1 MRPVA
6 FSKHKKNCK
15 PRSMKA
21 ISLYDKSQVNKKTL
35 LFDSKTLWKL
45 LIPVMIEQLLT
56 SFMGMADSV
65 MVSRVGSAAISA
77 VSLTDSINV
86 LVIQVLAALATG
98 GTIICSQYLGREDRK
113 KATEAAKQVLLTA
126 VAIST
131 LLGVICILLCKPI
144 LRLVFGQVDAA
155 VMSNSEIYF
164 LITAASF
171 PFLAMFQAGSAF
183 FRAGGNSR
191 FPMIVSVSGN
201 VLNIA
206 GNALLIFGFHMG
218 VAGAALSTLVARIF
232 IAGFVLISLRK
243 DRQPIVLRNYFAI
256 RPDWKLIVRVLSIGV
271 PSGIE
276 NGMFQFGKL
285 AIQSSVSTL
294 GTAAIAAQA
303 MTIILENLDGIAGIG
318 IGIGLMTV
326 VGQAMGAGRR
336 EEAKYYILK
345 LTWYA
350 ELVVIASCIIIRL
363 LTGPIVWIAGME
375 AESIT
380 MVYFMM
386 NWITIIKPI
395 CWTLAFVPGY
405 GLRAAGDVRFS
416 MTVTTITMWG
426 CRVALATVLIRVFG
440 LGPIAVWI
448 GQMSDWGLRAFIFSG
463 RFLSGKWLK
472 HEVI

>member
-1 MRPVA
+1 
-6 FSKHKKNCK
+6 
-15 PRSMKA
+15 
-21 ISLYDKSQVNKKTL
+21 
-35 LFDSKTLWKL
+35 
-45 LIPVMIEQLLT
+45 
-56 SFMGMADSV
+56 
-65 MVSRVGSAAISA
+65 
-77 VSLTDSINV
+77 
-86 LVIQVLAALATG
+86 
-98 GTIICSQYLGREDRK
+98 
-113 KATEAAKQVLLTA
+113 
-126 VAIST
+126 
-131 LLGVICILLCKPI
+131 
-144 LRLVFGQVDAA
+144 
-155 VMSNSEIYF
+155 
-164 LITAASF
+164 
-171 PFLAMFQAGSAF
+171 
-183 FRAGGNSR
+183 
-191 FPMIVSVSGN
+191 
-201 VLNIA
+201 
-206 GNALLIFGFHMG
+206 
-218 VAGAALSTLVARIF
+218 
-232 IAGFVLISLRK
+232 
-243 DRQPIVLRNYFAI
+243 
-256 RPDWKLIVRVLSIGV
+256 
-271 PSGIE
+271 
-276 NGMFQFGKL
+276 
-285 AIQSSVSTL
+285 
-294 GTAAIAAQA
+294 
-303 MTIILENLDGIAGIG
+303 
-318 IGIGLMTV
+318 
-326 VGQAMGAGRR
+326 MGAGRR